1 MAKTKSIAKS
11 VLKTANWTA
20 GFISPSFAPPA
31 ARLRL
36 SQSGE
41 NCSKKNGTI
50 FQLLSTPQSL
60 RYNIQ
65 TCDNRLLSFQV

>member
-1 MAKTKSIAKS
+1 MAKTKS

-50 FQLLSTPQSL
+50 FQLLSTP
-60 RYNIQ
+60 
-65 TCDNRLLSFQV
+65 